1 MIYPLF
7 IYKTLFLDQ
16 SLKAENSPMPKAQN
30 LVAKHSKEETN
41 YKLQLSTAK
50 KSFICYSG

>member
-16 SLKAENSPMPKAQN
+16 SFKAENSPMPKAQN
-30 LVAKHSKEETN
+30 LVAKHSEGTN

-50 KSFICYSG
+50 KYFIRYSI

>member
-16 SLKAENSPMPKAQN
+16 PLKAENTPMHKAQN
-30 LVAKHSKEETN
+30 LVERHSKEETN
-41 YKLQLSTAK
+41 YKL
-50 KSFICYSG
+50 